1 MYLFICVADWSVIF
15 CLGYFDGNIL
25 LLGYLVRDI
34 LLCQSVKNII
44 YIKKIFF
51 VDTHSKN

>member
-34 LLCQSVKNII
+34 LSCQSVKNII